1 MFNLPSTA
9 VFAMSKPVGYE
20 VFLSAFS
27 LAASRRF
34 LKSIKTLITEPGVV
48 ELSFVIPCHNEQD
61 NLGPL
66 VAAIRQAVE
75 PLQCGYEIVLVDDCS
90 SDSTWTLLG
99 KLAAADARIRG
110 LRFAKNAGQS
120 AAMWAGLKIA
130 RGRVFVTLDAD
141 LQNDPRD
148 LSLFLE
154 ALKHFDCVCGSRVE
168 ARSQGDGFLRI
179 ASSRIANWVRNKL
192 SGETISDAGC
202 CFRAFKREC
211 VADLKFFKGMHRFL
225 PTLIKIEGFTVT
237 EIPIRHNPRTAGLA
251 HYGVWNRLF
260 ASFYD
265 LLAVRWMKKRMFRY
279 QISDRLN

>member
-1 MFNLPSTA
+1 M
-9 VFAMSKPVGYE
+9 
-20 VFLSAFS
+20 
-27 LAASRRF
+27 
-34 LKSIKTLITEPGVV
+34 ITEPGVV

-61 NLGPL
+61 NLRPL
-66 VAAIRQAVE
+66 VTAIREAVE
-75 PLQCGYEIVLVDDCS
+75 PLQRGYEIVLVDDCS

-99 KLAAADARIRG
+99 NLAAADARIRG

-148 LSLFLE
+148 LPLFLE
-154 ALKHFDCVCGSRVE
+154 ALKHFDCVCGSRVA

-225 PTLIKIEGFTVT
+225 PTLIKIEEFTVT

-279 QISDRLN
+279 QIADRLN